1 MSRLA
6 RAFVWWLILVAAAVA
21 ILTSL
26 PYGVEFRPPNP
37 GTPLIQEAV
46 HRAEALATYGASH
59 RCHVK
64 EPYPPHDEQRS
75 ALVEVAPG
83 VIRLVGIDEGR
94 AILSGQAPGTL
105 LAVCERPTE
114 GAMP

>member
-37 GTPLIQEAV
+37 YLDGAAV
-46 HRAEALATYGASH
+46 HRAEALATYAASH